1 MNSCLFNINDEW
13 WFWVGDAKLHV
24 YVLIAHTRVA
34 IQSNG
39 VNGELEYSHN
49 HQLTDSSGAV
59 VALFPGSCAW
69 AWEPGNEARAVGT
82 YRKAC
87 TLWLV
92 YYALTGWFLCLLAL
106 PSPPF
111 ITLVL
116 CLACV
121 FSIREREVWLGR
133 RLSSHQYIH
142 TAGLVSST
150 TQCSRLNLLC
160 AWTTTLLHN
169 CSSCWLWHMQCACK
183 MKGTCVYMCVQW
195 HGIDKMLHSRH
206 A

>member
-49 HQLTDSSGAV
+49 HQLTDTCSSGAV
-59 VALFPGSCAW
+59 VASFPGSCAW

-121 FSIREREVWLGR
+121 FSIRERGL
-133 RLSSHQYIH
+133 
-142 TAGLVSST
+142 AGEKTIISPVYTHSWFGL
-150 TQCSRLNLLC
+150 LNY
-160 AWTTTLLHN
+160 T
-169 CSSCWLWHMQCACK
+169 
-183 MKGTCVYMCVQW
+183 VQ
-195 HGIDKMLHSRH
+195 
-206 A
+206 